1 VDIEKYEPDIV
12 LIDFAVN
19 DMGPP
24 KLMEAL
30 MRKTLSMKSRPIV
43 LLASIHTERCN
54 ILTDIDTLRCN
65 VLTDIDSDMDI
76 DTDTDMYG
84 IQSKPSSTAPLTTL
98 HLSPLFLLSPA
109 G

>member
-1 VDIEKYEPDIV
+1 MDIEKYEPDIV

-30 MRKTLSMKSRPIV
+30 IRKTLSMRSRPIV
-43 LLASIHTERCN
+43 LLVNIHTE
-54 ILTDIDTLRCN
+54 RCN
-65 VLTDIDSDMDI
+65 VLTDIDSDI

-84 IQSKPSSTAPLTTL
+84 IQSTSSSTHHITPLSS
-98 HLSPLFLLSPA
+98 LSPLSRRLTSGCLTTA
-109 G
+109 LQHDTCN

>member
-1 VDIEKYEPDIV
+1 MDIEKYEPDIV

-30 MRKTLSMKSRPIV
+30 IRKTLSMKSRPIV
-43 LLASIHTERCN
+43 LLVNIHTE
-54 ILTDIDTLRCN
+54 RCN
-65 VLTDIDSDMDI
+65 VLTDIDTLQCNVLTDIDSDI

-84 IQSKPSSTAPLTTL
+84 IQSTPSSTAPLTTL
-98 HLSPLFLLSPA
+98 HFSTLSLLSPA